1 MSESKGQIQGF
12 KTMTMIL
19 LVEDESKIARVLK
32 LELEHEGYEVEI
44 KTDGKAGL
52 ERALKNDWDLMILDV
67 MLPKMSGIEVLR
79 KIRGAGTMLPIILLT
94 ARDSLPDKV
103 SGLDYGANDYITKPF
118 AIEELLARI
127 RSLLKY
133 SFAGEGQ
140 EKEELTFHDIHVDL
154 KSRTLTRDEQVIELT
169 PREYDLIVYLLK
181 NKNQALA
188 REQILNEV
196 WGYEFMGDTNVVD
209 VYIRYLRQKIDKG
222 HAKKWIQ
229 TVRGV
234 GYMIKE

>member
-1 MSESKGQIQGF
+1 MILLKEQIQDF
-12 KTMTMIL
+12 RAMTMIL
-19 LVEDESKIARVLK
+19 VVEDESKIARVLK
-32 LELEHEGYEVEI
+32 LELEHEGYEVQIE
-44 KTDGKAGL
+44 TDGKAGF
-52 ERALKNDWDLMILDV
+52 ERALNNDWDLMILDI

-79 KIRGAGTMLPIILLT
+79 KLRSSGTMLPIILLT
-94 ARDSLPDKV
+94 ARDSLTDKV

-133 SFAGEGQ
+133 SFLGEAQ
-140 EKEELTFHDIHVDL
+140 EKEELIFKDIHVEL

-181 NKNQALA
+181 NKNQALT

-222 HAKKWIQ
+222 YTKKWIK